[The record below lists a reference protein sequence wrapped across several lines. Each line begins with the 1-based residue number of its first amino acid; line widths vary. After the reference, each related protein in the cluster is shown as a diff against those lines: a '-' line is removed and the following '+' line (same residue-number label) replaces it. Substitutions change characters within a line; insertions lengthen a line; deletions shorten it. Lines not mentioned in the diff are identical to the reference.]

1 VTQMDDVTRQNA
13 SLVEESAAAAASLQE
28 QAATLAQL
36 VATFNLDQTDAGSGA
51 RPAQPARLPSAPEK
65 VVSPAPQRPRQ
76 STQADA
82 PAARAAAKPALRA
95 PGKPAPA
102 SADTEEWT
110 EF

>member
-1 VTQMDDVTRQNA
+1 MAKEVFD
-13 SLVEESAAAAASLQE
+13 
-28 QAATLAQL
+28 QARPKSTKAQL
-36 VATFNLDQTDAGSGA
+36 FADAFAGCD
-51 RPAQPARLPSAPEK
+51 EW
-65 VVSPAPQRPRQ
+65 VVPPRKPRQ